1 MRYERLEQNLFRHR
15 SGTFLVRITGIAQ
28 RTFESIEEARAW
40 RDEQLNKPPRERA
53 ERRPNELVAT
63 GVYRRPSGTFY
74 VKIVAG
80 KRTHQKSFSSLREAI
95 AWRDEQRGNQT
106 TPRRAFSVGIN
117 ALHRSTWMPEDVR
130 EDHENARRQIAS
142 ANRSTVERDG
152 REFTV
157 VHLPDATTAAPT
169 SWQEPSL
176 RQAEAA

>member
-1 MRYERLEQNLFRHR
+1 MPSKVRRKPEGGWNGVRVAPGIFRRAGGTFNVAISVKNQTRKASFPTLEQ
-15 SGTFLVRITGIAQ
+15 
-28 RTFESIEEARAW
+28 
-40 RDEQLNKPPRERA
+40 
-53 ERRPNELVAT
+53 
-63 GVYRRPSGTFY
+63 
-74 VKIVAG
+74 
-80 KRTHQKSFSSLREAI
+80 AI
-95 AWRDEQRGNQT
+95 AWRDEQKGNRV
-106 TPRRAFSVGIN
+106 PSRRAFSAGIG

-130 EDHENARRQIAS
+130 EDHENARRQLAS